1 MVLLKN
7 CFKKKGIRA
16 KSVQIVYWDSSA
28 VLSALFTDS
37 NSQAAQKWSGAEGV
51 HFVSTLTFAEVSA
64 VINRMYRER
73 LITKTLTRA
82 AFEVLDNGPWR
93 RVSTWPEWK
102 IIRSLS
108 AKFPLR
114 GADLWHLA
122 TAKSMHGEFPELCLL
137 SFDKRLIK
145 AAESEGL
152 CNPAK

>member
-1 MVLLKN
+1 M
-7 CFKKKGIRA
+7 A
-16 KSVQIVYWDSSA
+16 KSVQVVYWDSSA

-37 NSQAAQKWSGAEGV
+37 NSLAAQKWSGAKGV
-51 HFVSTLTFAEVSA
+51 HFMSTLTFAEVSA
-64 VINRMYRER
+64 VIHRMQRER
-73 LITKTLTRA
+73 LLAETLSQA

-93 RVSTWPEWK
+93 RISTWPQWN

-108 AKFPLR
+108 AKCPLR

-122 TAKSMHGEFPELCLL
+122 TAKSMHGEFPEMCLL

-152 CNPAK
+152 GNPAK

>member
-1 MVLLKN
+1 MTKIARV
-7 CFKKKGIRA
+7 
-16 KSVQIVYWDSSA
+16 VYWDSST

-37 NSQAAQKWSGAEGV
+37 NSKAAQTWSGAKGV

-64 VINRMYRER
+64 VIYRMQRER
-73 LITKTLTRA
+73 LLSETLSRT

-93 RVSTWPEWK
+93 RISTWPKWS
-102 IIRSLS
+102 IVRSLS
-108 AKFPLR
+108 GKYPLR

-122 TAKSMHGEFPELCLL
+122 TAKSMHGEFPELYLL

-152 CNPAK
+152 CKSSK

>member
-1 MVLLKN
+1 MSN
-7 CFKKKGIRA
+7 G
-16 KSVQIVYWDSSA
+16 VQVIYWDSSA

-37 NSQAAQKWSGAEGV
+37 NSHTAQKWSGAKGV

-64 VINRMYRER
+64 VINRMQRER
-73 LITKTLTRA
+73 LISETLHQA

-93 RVSTWPEWK
+93 RVSTWPEWE

-122 TAKSMHGEFPELCLL
+122 TAKSMHAEFPELFLL
-137 SFDKRLIK
+137 SFDKRLTK
-145 AAESEGL
+145 AAESQSL
-152 CNPAK
+152 CNLKK

>member
-1 MVLLKN
+1 M
-7 CFKKKGIRA
+7 A
-16 KSVQIVYWDSSA
+16 KSVQVIYWDSSA
-28 VLSALFTDS
+28 LLSALFTDS
-37 NSQAAQKWSGAEGV
+37 NSRVAQKWSGTKGV
-51 HFVSTLTFAEVSA
+51 HFISTLTFAEVFA
-64 VINRMYRER
+64 VIHRMQRER
-73 LITKTLTRA
+73 LLSDSLSQA

-93 RVSTWPEWK
+93 RISTWPEWK
-102 IIRSLS
+102 ITRSLS

-122 TAKSMHGEFPELCLL
+122 TAKSMHAEFPELYLL

>member
-1 MVLLKN
+1 M
-7 CFKKKGIRA
+7 A
-16 KSVQIVYWDSSA
+16 KSVQVIYWDSSA
-28 VLSALFTDS
+28 LLSALFTDS
-37 NSQAAQKWSGAEGV
+37 NSRVAQKWSGTKGV
-51 HFVSTLTFAEVSA
+51 HFISTLTFAEVFA
-64 VINRMYRER
+64 VIHRMQRER
-73 LITKTLTRA
+73 LLSVTLSQA

-93 RVSTWPEWK
+93 RISTGPEWK

-122 TAKSMHGEFPELCLL
+122 TAKSMHAEFPELYLL

>member
-1 MVLLKN
+1 MAN
-7 CFKKKGIRA
+7 
-16 KSVQIVYWDSSA
+16 SVEVIYWDSSA

-37 NSQAAQKWSGAEGV
+37 NSRAAQKWSGVKGV

-64 VINRMYRER
+64 VIHRMQRER
-73 LITKTLTRA
+73 LISETLYQT

-93 RVSTWPEWK
+93 RISTWPEWE

-108 AKFPLR
+108 TKHPLR

-122 TAKSMHGEFPELCLL
+122 TAKSMHTEFPELYLL

-145 AAESEGL
+145 AAQSESL
-152 CNPAK
+152 CSHAK

>member
-1 MVLLKN
+1 MT
-7 CFKKKGIRA
+7 A
-16 KSVQIVYWDSSA
+16 KSVQVIYWDSSA

-37 NSQAAQKWSGAEGV
+37 NSRSAQKWSGAKGV

-64 VINRMYRER
+64 VIHRMQREH
-73 LITKTLTRA
+73 LISESQYQA

-93 RVSTWPEWK
+93 RISTWPEWE

-108 AKFPLR
+108 AIHPLR

-122 TAKSMHGEFPELCLL
+122 TAKSMHTEFPELYLL

-145 AAESEGL
+145 AAQSESL